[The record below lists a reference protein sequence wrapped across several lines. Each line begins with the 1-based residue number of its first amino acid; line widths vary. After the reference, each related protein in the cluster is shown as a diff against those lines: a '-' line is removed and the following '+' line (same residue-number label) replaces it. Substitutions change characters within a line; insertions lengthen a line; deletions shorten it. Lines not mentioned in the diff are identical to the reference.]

1 LPEDAV
7 PRLNLQ
13 LSSPIEEIVLKEIHD
28 ATAET
33 PPVVATFAGVEM
45 GQATLTVTASDAT
58 IPLGSSIS
66 YDLAELIQMDVMEPV
81 SEYVNELV
89 VAILPGT
96 AGTNEAAPD
105 ELVTTTVCTVS
116 LKLTYAP
123 SPKDQREELYEI
135 LNKATQRKAKALEK
149 LKQMAAAAARSQ
161 GASASSAS
169 DGTSTNKKPAM
180 QSGFLNKP
188 KKVVHWSVQWYNK
201 HLGPTSMLQTVL
213 PIAKN
218 YIIFFAAVGF
228 FHFKGQML
236 ALPPPV

>member
-1 LPEDAV
+1 M
-7 PRLNLQ
+7 
-13 LSSPIEEIVLKEIHD
+13 LKEIHD
-28 ATAET
+28 PTAEKK
-33 PPVVATFAGVEM
+33 VVATFAGVEM

-66 YDLAELIQMDVMEPV
+66 YDLAELIQMNVMEPV
-81 SEYVNELV
+81 SEYVNELA
-89 VAILPGT
+89 VAILPE
-96 AGTNEAAPD
+96 GTNDAAPE

-116 LKLTYAP
+116 LKLTYSP

-161 GASASSAS
+161 GASAGGAAP
-169 DGTSTNKKPAM
+169 STKKPAM

-201 HLGPTSMLQTVL
+201 HLGPTSIIRTVL

-218 YIIFFAAVGF
+218 YIIFFGAVGF

>member
-1 LPEDAV
+1 LPDAAV
-7 PRLNLQ
+7 PVLNLQ
-13 LSSPIEEIVLKEIHD
+13 LSSPIEEVELKEIYD
-28 ATAET
+28 PLAE
-33 PPVVATFAGVEM
+33 VKAVATFAGVET

-66 YDLAELIQMDVMEPV
+66 YDLAELIQLDVMEPV
-81 SEYVNELV
+81 SEYVNDLT
-89 VAILPGT
+89 VAILPEGT
-96 AGTNEAAPD
+96 EDDGSGDA
-105 ELVTTTVCTVS
+105 LVTTTVCTVS
-116 LKLTYAP
+116 LKLTYRP

-149 LKQMAAAAARSQ
+149 LKQMAAAAARAQ
-161 GASASSAS
+161 GPPPSS
-169 DGTSTNKKPAM
+169 NKKPAM

-188 KKVVHWSVQWYNK
+188 KKQTHFLVQWYNK
-201 HLGPTSMLQTVL
+201 HLGPASIIRAVL

-218 YIIFFAAVGF
+218 YIIFFGAVGF

>member
-1 LPEDAV
+1 LPDAAR

-13 LSSPIEEIVLKEIHD
+13 LSSPIEEIELKEIYD
-28 ATAET
+28 PLAELKA
-33 PPVVATFAGVEM
+33 VATFAGVET

-66 YDLAELIQMDVMEPV
+66 YDLAELIQMNAMEPV
-81 SEYVNELV
+81 SEYVNELA
-89 VAILPGT
+89 VAILPEGT
-96 AGTNEAAPD
+96 AEAAGTD
-105 ELVTTTVCTVS
+105 ELVTIAVCTVS
-116 LKLTYAP
+116 LKITYRP

-135 LNKATQRKAKALEK
+135 LNKATQRKAVALGH
-149 LKQMAAAAARSQ
+149 LKQMAAASARSQ
-161 GASASSAS
+161 GPPGASAAY
-169 DGTSTNKKPAM
+169 KKPAM

-188 KKVVHWSVQWYNK
+188 KKQVHWSVQWYNK
-201 HLGPTSMLQTVL
+201 HLGPASIIRTVL

-218 YIIFFAAVGF
+218 YIIFFGAVGF

>member
-1 LPEDAV
+1 LPDAAV

-28 ATAET
+28 PTAE
-33 PPVVATFAGVEM
+33 VKAAVATFAGVEM

-66 YDLAELIQMDVMEPV
+66 YDLAELIQMNVMEPV
-81 SEYVNELV
+81 SEYVNELA
-89 VAILPGT
+89 VAILPDGT
-96 AGTNEAAPD
+96 PDAAPE

-116 LKLTYAP
+116 LKLTYSP

-161 GASASSAS
+161 GASSGAADS
-169 DGTSTNKKPAM
+169 NKKPAM

-188 KKVVHWSVQWYNK
+188 VKSKQTHFLVQWYNK
-201 HLGPTSMLQTVL
+201 HLGPTSIMRTVL

-218 YIIFFAAVGF
+218 YIIFFGAVGF

>member
-1 LPEDAV
+1 
-7 PRLNLQ
+7 
-13 LSSPIEEIVLKEIHD
+13 
-28 ATAET
+28 
-33 PPVVATFAGVEM
+33 M

-66 YDLAELIQMDVMEPV
+66 YDLAELIQMNVMEPV
-81 SEYVNELV
+81 SEYVNELA
-89 VAILPGT
+89 VAILPEGL
-96 AGTNEAAPD
+96 ADAAPD
-105 ELVTTTVCTVS
+105 ELVTTAVCTVS
-116 LKLTYAP
+116 LKLTYSP

-161 GASASSAS
+161 GAASGAGGGAAAS
-169 DGTSTNKKPAM
+169 NKKPAM

-188 KKVVHWSVQWYNK
+188 AKKAVHWSVQWYNK
-201 HLGPTSMLQTVL
+201 HLGPTSIIRTVL

-218 YIIFFAAVGF
+218 YLIFFGAVGF

>member
-1 LPEDAV
+1 MPEAAV

-13 LSSPIEEIVLKEIHD
+13 LSSPIEEVVLKEIYDH
-28 ATAET
+28 TAE
-33 PPVVATFAGVEM
+33 VKAAVATFAGVEM

-66 YDLAELIQMDVMEPV
+66 YDLAELIQMNVMEPV
-81 SEYVNELV
+81 SEYVNELAV
-89 VAILPGT
+89 SILPEGT
-96 AGTNEAAPD
+96 PDAAPE

-116 LKLTYAP
+116 LKLTYTP

-149 LKQMAAAAARSQ
+149 LKQMAAQQARSQ
-161 GASASSAS
+161 GASAASSGAAAS
-169 DGTSTNKKPAM
+169 GKNPAM

-201 HLGPTSMLQTVL
+201 HLGPTSIIRTVL

-218 YIIFFAAVGF
+218 YIIFFGAVGF

>member
-1 LPEDAV
+1 LPDAAV

-13 LSSPIEEIVLKEIHD
+13 LSSPIEEIELKEIYD
-28 ATAET
+28 PQAE
-33 PPVVATFAGVEM
+33 VKAVATFAGVEM
-45 GQATLTVTASDAT
+45 GQATLTVTAADTT

-66 YDLAELIQMDVMEPV
+66 YDLAELIQMDVMEPI
-81 SEYVNELV
+81 SEYVNELS
-89 VAILPGT
+89 VAILPEGT
-96 AGTNEAAPD
+96 EDTGPD
-105 ELVTTTVCTVS
+105 ALVTTTVCTIS
-116 LKLTYAP
+116 LKLTYRP

-149 LKQMAAAAARSQ
+149 LKQMAAATARSQ
-161 GASASSAS
+161 GPSSAAA
-169 DGTSTNKKPAM
+169 DKKPAM

-188 KKVVHWSVQWYNK
+188 KKQVHFLVQWYNK
-201 HLGPTSMLQTVL
+201 HLGPTSIVRAVL

-218 YIIFFAAVGF
+218 YIIFFGAVGF

>member
-1 LPEDAV
+1 LPEAAV

-13 LSSPIEEIVLKEIHD
+13 LSSPIEESVLTEIHD
-28 ATAET
+28 PTAE
-33 PPVVATFAGVEM
+33 VKAAVATFAGVEM

-66 YDLAELIQMDVMEPV
+66 YDLAELIQMNVMEPV
-81 SEYVNELV
+81 SEYVNELA
-89 VAILPGT
+89 VAILPEGPSD
-96 AGTNEAAPD
+96 AAPE

-116 LKLTYAP
+116 LKLTYTP

-161 GASASSAS
+161 GAAA
-169 DGTSTNKKPAM
+169 GGAGAPSTKKPAM

-201 HLGPTSMLQTVL
+201 HLGPTSIIRTVL

-218 YIIFFAAVGF
+218 YIIFFGAVGF